1 MNPKRILRAILLM
14 ALLILI
20 AVVTSFLYLRTVTP
34 PVVVSSISLQQLMYD
49 NLTNGRFMQAWY
61 QADLLAA
68 RDGWSGDTAHVAGQA
83 WEQLG
88 DPTRAVAYWEIAAQ
102 ADTSDVALNRHLA
115 DLYLN
120 LQLWPQAGDA
130 LAHLLDLTP
139 DDNRAHYNLGLI
151 QAAYDPASAKNH
163 LSLASRDL
171 LYHDLAFELLPLLGA
186 EKADASTAMQ
196 VGLILASHNLWPYAE
211 LAFTQAS
218 ALGVPFPE
226 ALAYVGLAQDK
237 QGKDGSAEVKQAL
250 ALAPQNAQ
258 VLFLAGLHLR
268 TTFDYVGSLNAFSQA
283 VNADSANPAYAAELS
298 TAYRLAGDLG
308 NAELWLK
315 TAVALSNNDP
325 RFQALLDDF
334 YASLPS
340 N

>member
-20 AVVTSFLYLRTVTP
+20 ALISSFLFLRAVNTP
-34 PVVVSSISLQQLMYD
+34 TAVASISLQQLMYD
-49 NLTNGRFMQAWY
+49 NLTNGRLMQAWY
-61 QADLLAA
+61 QAESLAA
-68 RDGWSGDTAHVAGQA
+68 RDGWSGDAAHVAGQV

-102 ADTSDVALNRHLA
+102 ADPSDVALNRHLA

-130 LAHLLDLTP
+130 LSQLLNLTP

-151 QAAYDPASAKNH
+151 QASYDPVSARNH

-171 LYHDLAFELLPLLGA
+171 LYHDLAFELLPLLGSG
-186 EKADASTAMQ
+186 KADASTAMQ
-196 VGLILASHNLWPYAE
+196 VGLVLAGHDLWPYAE
-211 LAFTQAS
+211 LAFSQAA
-218 ALGVPFPE
+218 ALGDPFPE
-226 ALAYVGLAQDK
+226 ALAYLGLTQDK
-237 QGKDGSAEVKQAL
+237 QGKDGSIQVDEAI
-250 ALAPQNAQ
+250 ALAPNNPQ
-258 VLFLAGLHLR
+258 VLYLLGLHLR
-268 TTFDYVGSLNAFSQA
+268 TAFDYVGSLNAFSQA
-283 VNADSANPAYAAELS
+283 IAADSANPAYAAELS
-298 TAYRLAGDLG
+298 TAYRLVGDLG
-308 NAELWLK
+308 NTELWLK
-315 TAVALSNNDP
+315 TAVELSNNDP
-325 RFQALLDDF
+325 RFQDLLNDF